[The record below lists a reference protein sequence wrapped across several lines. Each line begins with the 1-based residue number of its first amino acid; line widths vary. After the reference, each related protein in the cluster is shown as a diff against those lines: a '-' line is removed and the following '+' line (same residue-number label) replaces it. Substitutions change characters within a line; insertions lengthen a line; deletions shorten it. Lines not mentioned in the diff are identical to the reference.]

1 MSEDERPKAE
11 QEEQQDEVEL
21 HGRGHLK
28 AANDEG
34 GSELEDD
41 DVEAHGHH
49 LRNRPGRA

>member
-1 MSEDERPKAE
+1 MSEDERPRAGH
-11 QEEQQDEVEL
+11 EEEQDEVEA
-21 HGRGHLK
+21 HKGHLK

-34 GSELEDD
+34 ASEIEDD